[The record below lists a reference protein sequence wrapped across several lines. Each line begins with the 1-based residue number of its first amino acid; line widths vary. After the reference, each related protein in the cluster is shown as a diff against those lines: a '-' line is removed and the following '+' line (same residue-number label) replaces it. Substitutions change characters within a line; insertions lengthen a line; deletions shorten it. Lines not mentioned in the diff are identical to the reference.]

1 MFCITSALDMQLSIV
16 IVNYNVRYFLE
27 QCLLS
32 IDKARQGFEIEVIVV
47 DNNSTDDSLDMVKS
61 RFPGVILIKNEANYG
76 FSAAN
81 NQGIKISKGQYV
93 LLLNPDTILSED
105 TLTSCYHYM
114 QNHDEAGAVCVKM
127 IDGSGKYLPESKR
140 GKPTLS
146 ASFFKMTG
154 LYQLAPKS
162 KFFNAYYAGHIDQNT
177 TASIE
182 VMTGAFMF
190 LRKEVIDKIGFLD
203 DTFFMYG
210 EDIDYSYRIL
220 EAGYKNV
227 YLPTTT
233 IIHFKGESTKKATLN
248 YTKIFY
254 HAMIIFVKK
263 HYKGKSSLYV
273 FFLQIAVIFKAAF
286 SFILERLF
294 KALPVIIDTTFIFT
308 CLLWLKTWWGNIYF
322 EDAGHINETFDTIN
336 APIYTIFWIIG
347 LLLSGHYRKNTA
359 WFSVFKGIISGTAVI
374 LVVYALLEVEYRNSR
389 TIILWG
395 GLCSFAIVVL
405 TKWVKN
411 FIFNKKFGFLKS
423 KKIKYAIISHSAE
436 NDRIKSLISKSGQS
450 TNYCGRISPNGDEE
464 GTLGSIKHLNEIVDA
479 YKLDELIFSQKDI
492 SAFEMMKSMAAMQQ
506 EVDFRVAPD
515 DALSI
520 ISSGDKNKQGE
531 LLTIGLNFQIA
542 TQKSRLNKRIFDVV
556 LAIKLLVLSPIIILS
571 LKKKGQLF
579 SNIFAVLKGN
589 LSWVG
594 YAIPIDTSL
603 LPNIKPGIIPCA
615 DIEQSEA
622 REEIVNKENLYYAR
636 NYNWWKDFEIIL
648 KNINHLDAKIK

>member
-1 MFCITSALDMQLSIV
+1 M
-16 IVNYNVRYFLE
+16 
-27 QCLLS
+27 
-32 IDKARQGFEIEVIVV
+32 
-47 DNNSTDDSLDMVKS
+47 
-61 RFPGVILIKNEANYG
+61 
-76 FSAAN
+76 
-81 NQGIKISKGQYV
+81 
-93 LLLNPDTILSED
+93 
-105 TLTSCYHYM
+105 
-114 QNHDEAGAVCVKM
+114 
-127 IDGSGKYLPESKR
+127 
-140 GKPTLS
+140 
-146 ASFFKMTG
+146 
-154 LYQLAPKS
+154 
-162 KFFNAYYAGHIDQNT
+162 
-177 TASIE
+177 
-182 VMTGAFMF
+182 
-190 LRKEVIDKIGFLD
+190 
-203 DTFFMYG
+203 
-210 EDIDYSYRIL
+210 
-220 EAGYKNV
+220 
-227 YLPTTT
+227 
-233 IIHFKGESTKKATLN
+233 
-248 YTKIFY
+248 
-254 HAMIIFVKK
+254 
-263 HYKGKSSLYV
+263 

-347 LLLSGHYRKNTA
+347 LILSGHYRKNTA

-411 FIFNKKFGFLKS
+411 LIFNKKFGFLKS

-542 TQKSRLNKRIFDVV
+542 TQKSRLQKRIFDVV
-556 LAIKLLVLSPIIILS
+556 LAIKLLAFSPIIILS

-594 YAIPIDTSL
+594 YALPIDSSL

-615 DIEQSEA
+615 DIEQSES

-648 KNINHLDAKIK
+648 ININHLDAKIK